1 MHAWDPD
8 DSFQSCHHGG
18 RNALTD
24 PHGLLYCAE
33 AALDKVLLRSPEMYA
48 SFVDTLEWV
57 LREGMTTET
66 VSTIADRQLRD
77 MWGVLSDDD
86 TAAGPSNR
94 IAHSLNR
101 LKA

>member
-1 MHAWDPD
+1 M
-8 DSFQSCHHGG
+8 
-18 RNALTD
+18 TD

-33 AALDKVLLRSPEMYA
+33 ADLDKVLLRSPEMYA
-48 SFVDTLEWV
+48 SFVDTIEWV

-86 TAAGPSNR
+86 TAAGPSGIGLAVEATSSINR
-94 IAHSLNR
+94 FFFSS
-101 LKA
+101 